1 LPVSFFVKFLYNKQ
15 NVEEEWKGDSGSA
28 EEMERIVYKAYQM

>member
-1 LPVSFFVKFLYNKQ
+1 MGLAVALATWYNKQ